1 MFSPNHLHL
10 LVKGYILKTTKDEQ
24 VLNKWLSELVT
35 KVGMNVI
42 SGPTSIY
49 VYELGNEGITGTV
62 VLSTSH
68 AAVHIWD
75 KENPSLIQ
83 FDLYSCK
90 DFDPD
95 IVLNH
100 IDEMFGLEKGYWS
113 FIDRNGDT
121 FYEISNGKYNKE

>member
-100 IDEMFGLEKGYWS
+100 IDEMFDLEKGYWS